1 MIKDYI
7 LLISAAVLCALNFA
21 MTKAYQNRAGTTPA
35 SGIVFNIIT
44 GAASAVI
51 FFAANGFK
59 CGINTY
65 SAVMAAAMTSL
76 CVIYTMIGFKIME
89 SETMALYT
97 VFLMTG
103 GMTVPYVWGLIFLNE
118 PISVLRTIGLIIL
131 AAAVFITN
139 TDGSGAKTKKLYLCI
154 AVFLLNGFV
163 SVVSKEH
170 QINPHA
176 VSATDFVILTNL
188 IKAVVCTAILPFV
201 KGEKSTGFSPKLL
214 LYIIPGAVL
223 SGVSYMFQLI
233 GAVNLPATV
242 LYPIM
247 TGGTIIFSTISGI
260 VIFKE
265 KVGKRTALGIA
276 LCFIGTCMFL

>member
-1 MIKDYI
+1 M
-7 LLISAAVLCALNFA
+7 
-21 MTKAYQNRAGTTPA
+21 
-35 SGIVFNIIT
+35 
-44 GAASAVI
+44 
-51 FFAANGFK
+51 
-59 CGINTY
+59 
-65 SAVMAAAMTSL
+65 
-76 CVIYTMIGFKIME
+76 
-89 SETMALYT
+89 
-97 VFLMTG
+97 
-103 GMTVPYVWGLIFLNE
+103 
-118 PISVLRTIGLIIL
+118 
-131 AAAVFITN
+131 
-139 TDGSGAKTKKLYLCI
+139 
-154 AVFLLNGFV
+154 LNGFV